1 MFSRILK
8 KTKQK
13 KIKHYEV
20 KVCESVKD
28 YSNEEY
34 FVRKAEAAK
43 KVLSQSVFPKELTTA

>member
-1 MFSRILK
+1 MLSRIFK

-13 KIKHYEV
+13 KNRHCEV

-34 FVRKAEAAK
+34 FVKKAEAAK
-43 KVLSQSVFPKELTTA
+43 QVLSQSVFPKELITA